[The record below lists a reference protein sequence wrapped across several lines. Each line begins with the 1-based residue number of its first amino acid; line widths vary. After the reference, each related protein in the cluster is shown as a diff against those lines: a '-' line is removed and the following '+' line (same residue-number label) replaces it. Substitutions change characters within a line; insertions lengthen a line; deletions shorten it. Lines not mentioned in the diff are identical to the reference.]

1 MAEAAQNRAL
11 GGWLRQSLPS
21 EHGFWVMLS
30 AALGSALFRARVS
43 LSSAGVALACALLA
57 IVAGSAGHRWVRR
70 SSRMQLA
77 ATVGLAFSGAP
88 IELANG
94 VSSASVALRSLSR
107 AVVFFTSAL
116 VVRAAFARS
125 ARRGEARSRL
135 IALTSL
141 AVPSL
146 AGLTFLAAQRRPEA
160 AACFMTSALC
170 ALLVFIRPTA
180 KQLKPLGLA
189 LAGLALL
196 SAVALAL

>member
-1 MAEAAQNRAL
+1 MAEAAQHPSL
-11 GGWLRQSLPS
+11 GGRLFQSLPS
-21 EHGFWVMLS
+21 EHGFWVMLA
-30 AALGSALFRARVS
+30 AALGSALLRARVT

-57 IVAGSAGHRWVRR
+57 IAAGTAGHRSVRR
-70 SSRMQLA
+70 SSAMQLA
-77 ATVGLAFSGAP
+77 ATVGLAFCGAP
-88 IELANG
+88 IELAG
-94 VSSASVALRSLSR
+94 GISGASVAVRSLAR
-107 AVVFFTSAL
+107 AVVFLTSAL

-125 ARRGEARSRL
+125 ARRGEARGRL
-135 IALTSL
+135 ITVASL

-146 AGLTFLAAQRRPEA
+146 AGLAFLAAQRLPEA

-170 ALLVFIRPTA
+170 AVLVFVRPTA